1 MYIYE
6 TDLYL
11 YENVYRSINQSTMYF
26 TAERSKLE
34 LGDVFF
40 IPNSSSISSSSESS
54 RQLCVRRLSVTAA
67 FLFTYIDVYK
77 YCLLS
82 SPSQL

>member
-34 LGDVFF
+34 LGVFF

-67 FLFTYIDVYK
+67 CLFTYIDVYK